1 MLARLFTAVSVLCA
15 PHVNLLAA
23 VLHPDR
29 VAWPPAGSVQL
40 QSTRPAPSPVPV
52 RLLSGQ
58 FIGRGEP
65 AANLAQARSAQ
76 PVAGRIHVILQ
87 FDQIPGGSQRSAL
100 AAAGVTLL
108 DYLPDRAF
116 FASVPAGLGQADC
129 QAAGVRW
136 LGAVYT
142 EDKLAPRL
150 NAGDVGPWALH
161 PDGTADLRVKL
172 FADAAPAAARA
183 ALESVGATVQDQ
195 SASGWFTI
203 SLPTTRIRDVARL
216 DGVRWIEEV
225 PPPACALV
233 DNVRT
238 NTQAELAQEPPYGLS
253 GAGVSVGVWDI
264 GLVDKSHAD
273 FAGRILIMD
282 TNSAQGVQPHATH
295 VAGIVGGSGSLS
307 ASLGGYPFQ
316 WRGLAPGARLISW
329 DNVNEIAEC
338 NAAINSLGVTVS
350 QNSWGV
356 SINGFYGNC
365 SVFGDYSYDAPSYD
379 AVINGSLYGGRMN
392 VVFAAGNARNP
403 TQLGNPGYGCNLGPY
418 GTVGPPATAKDAIAV
433 GAINS
438 NDNSMTYF
446 SSWGPVDDGR
456 LKPDLVA
463 PGARIG
469 GENGVTS
476 TLPGN
481 TYGVLSG
488 TSMAAPAV
496 SGAIALLT
504 EDYHRLFN
512 GQNPLPA
519 LMKALLLHTALD
531 LNDGSATLTPGPDF
545 ASGYGRLQ
553 VKTAVDQLDAG
564 GQLVGQ
570 VGNDKTNF
578 YRLPVPPGATQVK
591 ITLAWDDA
599 AGAENAAVALV
610 NDLDLVVVDPAGVR
624 HYPWTLDPANPQN
637 AATRNREDHVNV
649 VEQVQVDTND
659 AVAGDWTV
667 AVVGHQVPA
676 GPQQSY
682 ALVFTPATMAVPPGL
697 QLDHATF
704 DDTQAGNGNGA
715 IDPGETISESVVL
728 ANQDGP
734 AATGVQATLSALTP
748 DVVVLQAVSTYPDIP
763 SGVAATN
770 ATAFVYR
777 VPKTISCGSAVM
789 LQQIVTTANGFTFT
803 NYISHPVGSYGVTN
817 LATNVFDN
825 LNGPQ
830 GIPDGGSLTSS
841 LPVAV
846 FGQVRHVTA
855 SVRINHTADED
866 LLISLV
872 SPDGTQVP
880 LVGTNSYS
888 QPIFGVNMGTGTC
901 DDTGQPTIFD
911 DAAATGIR
919 AGVAP
924 YAGIYRPDGALSNLV
939 GHELVGNWQLVVSD
953 VAIGDTGSLI
963 CWGIE
968 VTYAQSGY
976 TCQLF
981 NRPPTAQP
989 QNVEVIHDFPAN
1001 VRLTGNDPDDDPL
1014 TFAIVNLPQHGA
1026 VVAFDAATGE
1036 ATYQPTPG
1044 YTGPDSF
1051 TFSVNDGL
1059 ADSPPA
1065 VVNLEVAPPQ
1075 AELTLLAAAPARVV
1089 LGSNVVVSLT
1099 VTNAGP
1105 NPATGVIL
1113 TDMPPAGADIVSV
1126 QFSQGRYTNGNA
1138 GLVFAFGDLP
1148 AGSSASAQIVVVPAT
1163 IGAVTNQ
1170 ASVVA
1175 TESDPNFTNN
1185 SATTISL
1192 VNRVADLALMS
1203 VASPAKALL
1212 SDTFTVQLT
1221 LTNHGPSAASGIRIV
1236 DFLPAD
1242 VQLVSVVPSQGAA
1255 IPTNQSVI
1263 CDLGSMDVGGRA
1275 VVALTLRPSALGTL
1289 TNVAVATA
1297 NEFNFAPDAAAA
1309 TSVVQVLPAANLAV
1323 QASASRSPAALGYPL
1338 AYTISVT
1345 NQGPNPATGI
1355 VLTNELPPN
1364 ATLLSVSP
1372 ALTNW
1377 VATNGVLTMLL
1388 GDLPVGTN
1396 VVVEVQV
1403 QPASL
1408 DPLTNVVSA
1417 GAAEADPDLSDNTVV
1432 LVTPVLP
1439 VANLAVTSPS
1449 PLASVAFGV
1458 PLTLT
1463 FDITNRGP
1471 SDASAVVLSDP
1482 LPTNLTLVSATA
1494 SRGTNTVQDGVF
1506 VANLGA
1512 LPVGTNA
1519 TVTLTVTP
1527 TALATITNAATVQAT
1542 ELNLAPDGASV
1553 TNVIEVGAAANLAL
1567 SVGVSPAPVVLNGPM
1582 TYQIVVTNQG
1592 PDTATTVVV
1601 QDQLPPGFA
1610 VTSITTSQGTNQVDG
1625 GTLLLQ
1631 FGDVPAGGVA
1641 TALIAGMA
1649 NAAVTLE
1656 NIATAS
1662 ADQVDVNLADNRVT
1676 TSTRVL
1682 PGAELTLLPA
1692 PLETAVHFGDSVTVG
1707 LMVTNAGPDTASSVA
1722 VADAL
1727 PAGFELVS
1735 ASASQG
1741 SYTVTNGAVLFDLG
1755 ALSNQTSAVVTLVV
1769 RPLQLGS
1776 FTNLVS
1782 VSAPEVDL
1790 HPDDNV
1796 VAQVL
1801 DVSPQADL
1809 ALAADVDLPAVA
1821 VGANFT
1827 AMFTVTNAGPN
1838 AASAVTLT
1846 GSLPDGLALVSI
1858 STNAGP
1864 VSFTKGEFI
1873 VDVGTLN
1880 AGAAAAVQLV
1890 ANYPASATLLLTG
1903 MVQAAAFDGNLTN
1916 NLAVTNVRVLSQADL
1931 GITKTLVSSVPA
1943 AGIPL
1948 GQPVTYLLTVT
1959 NGGPASA
1966 SNVRITDPLPGGLQ
1980 FINGHASQG
1989 SLTNNQGTVYFDLG
2003 DLAAGGS
2010 ATAFLVAA
2018 PQIDGTVT
2026 NTAFVTGDV
2035 LDPLPDNDLAAAVL
2049 SVRSSANLAV
2059 TQIITPNPAAE
2070 GGPMTIQLLVTNAGP
2085 SAATGVQ
2092 LSDTLT
2098 GTLSLLGATNSQGN
2112 LTVTNNMVNCM
2123 LGDLAKGGTASVTL
2137 HSQPDA
2143 VGYIYSVASVAA
2155 NESDPD
2161 LSDNLSGTNIAV
2173 MVEADLAVGVGVNP
2187 SVVGLGNVFT
2197 YSVIVTNLG
2206 PNSADNVILT
2216 NVLPSTL
2223 TLISSHSSQGAIEF
2237 SNGIAVARLGLLN
2250 TGAVATLEFLVVSDN
2265 LGSVTDSVN
2274 VGADVVDLSLS
2285 NNTASA
2291 TADVRYDAE
2300 LTLTATNSPT
2310 EALVGDSITWSLTV
2324 SNAGPHDA
2332 SAVTISTTLPAGVQ
2346 LAEAGPDATITTND
2360 NGALLMGLGSLPAGA
2375 NITVTFS
2382 GLTTLS
2388 GVMTNTFTVSSDELD
2403 SAPEDNTASTIT
2415 QVRLAADL
2423 AVSAQWPDAP
2433 IVIGHAFTL
2442 NLLVTNLG
2450 PSAAS
2455 DVIITNV
2462 LPATL
2467 TLVSA
2472 QPSQGTNWLQ
2482 DGVLICDLG
2491 PLAASNAATVMLALM
2506 PVQVGPFTNTAI
2518 VTASEADPDVTN
2530 NLAVLTATVLDEA
2543 NLGLALRAPTA
2554 AQPLGGQ
2561 FTYTLTLTNQGPGTA
2576 TLIGVTNTLPP
2587 GVAFVSAA
2595 PTAGTAQFT
2604 DGTVLWQLDSL
2615 AAQTN
2620 AMLTITV
2627 SAQAVGWLTNTA
2639 VVGAAESDLSTN
2651 DNTAAVGVLVQ
2662 PQANLTLLAD
2672 APGLTYLGAQIA
2684 CYFQVTNE
2692 GPDDALNVVLTN
2704 LLPPGLTNI
2713 VAEPSQGTNMTRPD
2727 MLVWTVGTLP
2737 VGGAAFLAVTAN
2749 TTALGLLTNA
2759 AAVTAEVVDTNLEDN
2774 TASAVVDVLPQAKLM
2789 LQQTAS
2795 TNAVLLNGQV
2805 NYTIQL
2811 TNDST
2816 VTAPKVQL
2824 LAAFTF
2830 NADILSASSTVG
2842 RAEVQPPGVICALG
2856 DLAPGAGAR
2865 IAIVVQTLSVGEIVC
2880 QTTAYSP
2887 ATDPSDPDLSGR
2899 LVTEVVASPQLWVNQ
2914 TSNRLVFSWPVTGTN
2929 FVLESATTLTNPKWT
2944 PVNYPPVIAGDQ
2956 ITVTLKPTG
2965 AQSYFRLH
2973 QP

>member
-15 PHVNLLAA
+15 PHVNLLA
-23 VLHPDR
+23 VVFHPDR
-29 VAWPPAGSVQL
+29 GAWPPAGSVQL
-40 QSTRPAPSPVPV
+40 QSTRPAPPPAPV
-52 RLLSGQ
+52 RLLSGS
-58 FIGRGEP
+58 FVGCGEP
-65 AANLAQARSAQ
+65 AANLALARSAQ

-87 FDQIPGGSQRSAL
+87 FDQIPGESQRRAL

-116 FASVPAGLGQADC
+116 FASVPAGWGQADC

-161 PDGTADLRVKL
+161 PEGTADLRVKL
-172 FADAAPAAARA
+172 FADVPLAAARA

-195 SASGWFTI
+195 SASGWLTI
-203 SLPTTRIRDVARL
+203 NLPTTRIRDVAQL

-238 NTQAELAQEPPYGLS
+238 NTQAELTQEPPYGLS
-253 GAGVSVGVWDI
+253 GAGVTVGVWDI
-264 GLVDKSHAD
+264 GLVDSSHAD

-282 TNSAQGVQPHATH
+282 TNSTQGVQPHATH

-316 WRGLAPGARLISW
+316 WRGLAPSARLISW

-403 TQLGNPGYGCNLGPY
+403 TQQGNPGYGCNLGPY

-504 EDYHRLFN
+504 EDYHRRFN

-519 LMKALLLHTALD
+519 LMKALLLHTAQD

-553 VKTAVDQLDAG
+553 VKAAVDQLESG
-564 GQLVGQ
+564 GELVGRI
-570 VGNDKTNF
+570 GNSKTNF
-578 YRLPVPPGATQVK
+578 YRLPVAAGVTQVK

-599 AGAENAAVALV
+599 PGAENAAVALV
-610 NDLDLVVVDPAGVR
+610 NDLDLVVVDPSGTR

-637 AATRNREDHVNV
+637 AATRDREDHLNV

-659 AVAGDWTV
+659 IVPGDWTV
-667 AVVGHQVPA
+667 EVVGHQVPA

-704 DDTQAGNGNGA
+704 DDTEAGNGNGA
-715 IDPGETISESVVL
+715 VDPGETISELVAL

-763 SGVAATN
+763 PGVTATN

-777 VPKTISCGSAVM
+777 VPKTIACGSAVM
-789 LQQIVTTANGFTFT
+789 LQQVVTTTNGFTFT
-803 NYISHPVGSYGVTN
+803 NYINHLVGAYGVTN

-846 FGQVRHVTA
+846 FGQVRRVTA
-855 SVRINHTADED
+855 SVRINHPADED

-872 SPDGTQVP
+872 SPDGTRVP

-888 QPIFGVNMGTGTC
+888 QPIFGVNMGIGTC

-911 DAAATGIR
+911 DAAATDIR

-924 YAGIYRPDGALSNLV
+924 YAGTYRPDGALSNLV
-939 GHELVGNWQLVVSD
+939 DHELVGNWQLVVSD

-968 VTYAQSGY
+968 VAYAQSGY

-981 NRPPTAQP
+981 NRPPAAQP
-989 QNVEVIHDFPAN
+989 QSVDVIHDFPAQ

-1014 TFAIVNLPQHGA
+1014 TFAIVDFPQHG
-1026 VVAFDAATGE
+1026 VVALDTATGE

-1059 ADSPPA
+1059 TDSPPA

-1075 AELTLLAAAPARVV
+1075 ADLALLAAAPARVM

-1105 NPATGVIL
+1105 NPASGVIL

-1126 QFSQGRYTNGNA
+1126 QFSQGQFTNGNA

-1148 AGSSASAQIVVVPAT
+1148 AGSSASAQIVVMPAT

-1203 VASPAKALL
+1203 VALPAKALL

-1221 LTNHGPSAASGIRIV
+1221 LTNQGPSAATGIRIV
-1236 DFLPAD
+1236 DLLPAE
-1242 VQLVSVVPSQGAA
+1242 VQVVSVVPSQGDAT
-1255 IPTNQSVI
+1255 PTNQSVF
-1263 CDLGSMDVGGRA
+1263 CDLGSVDVGGSA
-1275 VVALTLRPSALGTL
+1275 VVVLTLQPSALGTL

-1297 NEFNFAPDAAAA
+1297 NEFNFAPDDAAA
-1309 TSVVQVLPAANLAV
+1309 TSVVEVLPAANLAV
-1323 QASASRSPAALGYPL
+1323 QAAVSRSPAVLGYPL

-1377 VATNGVLTMLL
+1377 VATNGVLTLLL

-1408 DPLTNVVSA
+1408 DPLTNMVSA
-1417 GAAEADPDLSDNTVV
+1417 GAAETDPDLSDNTVV

-1439 VANLAVTSPS
+1439 VANLAVTSLS
-1449 PLASVAFGV
+1449 PLTPVAFGV

-1482 LPTNLTLVSATA
+1482 LPTNLEFVSATA

-1527 TALATITNAATVQAT
+1527 TSLATITNVVSVQAA

-1553 TNVIEVGAAANLAL
+1553 TNVIEVDSAADLVL
-1567 SVGVSPAPVVLNGPM
+1567 SVAVSPAPVVLNGPM

-1601 QDQLPPGFA
+1601 QDQLPPEFA
-1610 VTSITTSQGTNQVDG
+1610 VTSITTSQGTNQIDG
-1625 GTLLLQ
+1625 GTLWLQ
-1631 FGDVPAGGVA
+1631 FGDVPAGGIA
-1641 TALIAGMA
+1641 TALIAGTA
-1649 NAAVTLE
+1649 NAAGTLE
-1656 NIATAS
+1656 NIATAT
-1662 ADQVDVNLADNRVT
+1662 ADQVDVNPADNCVT
-1676 TSTRVL
+1676 TNTKVF
-1682 PGAELTLLPA
+1682 PEAELTLLPA

-1707 LMVTNAGPDTASSVA
+1707 LTVTNAGPDTASSVA

-1741 SYTVTNGAVLFDLG
+1741 GYTMTNGAVLFDLG

-1769 RPLQLGS
+1769 RPRQLGG

-1796 VAQVL
+1796 VAQVGN
-1801 DVSPQADL
+1801 VSPQADL

-1827 AMFTVTNAGPN
+1827 ATFTVTNAGPN

-1846 GSLPDGLALVSI
+1846 GSLPDALELISI
-1858 STNAGP
+1858 TTNAGP
-1864 VSFTKGEFI
+1864 VTVLTGAFVVDLGMM
-1873 VDVGTLN
+1873 DVGAT
-1880 AGAAAAVQLV
+1880 AAVQV
-1890 ANYPASATLLLTG
+1890 TASYPIPATLLLTG
-1903 MVQAAAFDGNLTN
+1903 AVQAAEYDGNLTN
-1916 NLAVTNVRVLSQADL
+1916 NAAVLSVRALPQADL
-1931 GITKTLVSSVPA
+1931 GITKAIVSSVPD
-1943 AGIPL
+1943 AGILL
-1948 GQPVTYLLTVT
+1948 GQPVTYSLTVT
-1959 NGGPASA
+1959 NGGPATA
-1966 SNVRITDPLPGGLQ
+1966 PNVRITDPLPASLQ
-1980 FINGHASQG
+1980 FINGHTSQG
-1989 SLTNNQGTVYFDLG
+1989 SLTNDQGIVYFDLG
-2003 DLAAGGS
+2003 DLDVGAS
-2010 ATAFLVAA
+2010 ATVFLVAA

-2026 NTAFVTGDV
+2026 NTAFVSADV
-2035 LDPLPDNDLAAAVL
+2035 LDPLPDNDAAAAVL
-2049 SVRSSANLAV
+2049 RVRPSANLAV
-2059 TQIITPNPAAE
+2059 TQTITPNPGAAGE
-2070 GGPMTIQLLVTNAGP
+2070 PLTIQLVVTNAGP
-2085 SAATGVQ
+2085 GAATGVQ
-2092 LSDTLT
+2092 LTDTLA
-2098 GTLSLLGATNSQGN
+2098 GTLSLLDATNSQGT
-2112 LTVTNNMVNCM
+2112 LLMTNNDVTCL
-2123 LGDLAKGGTASVTL
+2123 LGDLAAGGTARVTVRL
-2137 HSQPDA
+2137 RPNA
-2143 VGYIYSVASVAA
+2143 VGSFDNTAVVAA
-2155 NESDPD
+2155 NEIDPD
-2161 LSDNLSGTNIAV
+2161 LSDNLSMANIEVKLA
-2173 MVEADLAVGVGVNP
+2173 ADLAIGMTANAPTVPVGGQ
-2187 SVVGLGNVFT
+2187 FT
-2197 YSVIVTNLG
+2197 YSILVTNLG
-2206 PNSADNVILT
+2206 PNAADNIFLT
-2216 NVLPSTL
+2216 DVLPPGL
-2223 TLISSHSSQGAIEF
+2223 TLVTNSISQGSLSFA
-2237 SNGIAVARLGLLN
+2237 SGAVAAQLGSLDV
-2250 TGAVATLEFLVVSDN
+2250 GAVATLDLVVASTEIGQMTN
-2265 LGSVTDSVN
+2265 SVSVDADETDLN
-2274 VGADVVDLSLS
+2274 RA
-2285 NNTASA
+2285 NNTAA
-2291 TADVRYDAE
+2291 VVTDVRYDAE
-2300 LTLTATNSPT
+2300 LTLTATNSPA
-2310 EALVGDSITWSLTV
+2310 EVLVGNTVTWHLVVT
-2324 SNAGPHDA
+2324 NAGPHDA

-2346 LAEAGPDATITTND
+2346 LAGVSPDATITTND

-2375 NITVTFS
+2375 TITVTVS
-2382 GLTTLS
+2382 GLTTLP

-2403 SAPEDNTASTIT
+2403 SAPADNTASTIT
-2415 QVRLAADL
+2415 LVDAAADL

-2433 IVIGHAFTL
+2433 VVIGHAFTL
-2442 NLLVTNLG
+2442 SLLVTNQG

-2455 DVIITNV
+2455 DVIVTNA
-2462 LPATL
+2462 LPAAL

-2491 PLAASNAATVMLALM
+2491 PLAASNAATVVLALL

-2518 VTASEADPDVTN
+2518 VTAPEADPDGTN
-2530 NLAVLTATVLDEA
+2530 NLAVSTVTVLDEA
-2543 NLGLALRAPTA
+2543 NLGLALQAPAA

-2561 FTYTLTLTNQGPGTA
+2561 FTYALTLTNQGPGTA
-2576 TLIGVTNTLPP
+2576 TIIGVTNTLPP
-2587 GVAFVSAA
+2587 GVAFVSADA
-2595 PTAGTAQFT
+2595 DAGTAQFA
-2604 DGTVLWQLDSL
+2604 DGVVLWQLDSL

-2672 APGLTYLGAQIA
+2672 APGLTYLGAQIT

-2692 GPDDALNVVLTN
+2692 GPDDAPNVVLTN
-2704 LLPPGLTNI
+2704 LLPPGLTNF
-2713 VAEPSQGTNMTRPD
+2713 VAEPSQGTNMIGPD
-2727 MLVWTVGTLP
+2727 TLVWTVGTLP
-2737 VGGAAFLAVTAN
+2737 AGGNASLTVTAN
-2749 TTALGLLTNA
+2749 TTALGWLTNA
-2759 AAVTAEVVDTNLEDN
+2759 AAVTAEVVDTNLDDN
-2774 TASAVVDVLPQAKLM
+2774 LASAVVDVLPQAKLV

-2795 TNAVLLNGQV
+2795 TNIVLLNGQV
-2805 NYTIQL
+2805 NYTFQL
-2811 TNDST
+2811 TNVST

-2856 DLAPGAGAR
+2856 DLAPGAGAQ
-2865 IAIVVQTLSVGEIVC
+2865 ITIVVQALSVGEIVC

-2887 ATDPSDPDLSGR
+2887 ATDPTDPDLSGR
-2899 LVTEVVASPQLWVNQ
+2899 LVAEVVASPQLWVDQ

-2944 PVNYPPVIAGDQ
+2944 PVNYPTVIAGDQ
-2956 ITVTLKPTG
+2956 ITVTLKPIGT
-2965 AQSYFRLH
+2965 QSYFRLH